1 MIKKMA
7 KSSLKS
13 SSSQQGFTLIEVMVA
28 LVIFVGLSFGV
39 YQVLNQ
45 VQRSEEMT
53 RESTSRL
60 NQLQKSILIMD
71 ADFRQIARRSFR
83 TEGESENDY
92 WLLWQDYLLDS
103 EAKGILFTRLGWS
116 NPNQQFPRGE
126 VVKVG
131 YRIVDRQLQRIW
143 WRYPDTVAGDTGVI
157 SPLLDGVESLSA
169 RFYVQGEWL
178 DRWETEGALPEGIA
192 LRLELEE
199 FGEINRI
206 YLLPEQPDDDNSGI
220 DNE

>member
-1 MIKKMA
+1 MIKK
-7 KSSLKS
+7 LS
-13 SSSQQGFTLIEVMVA
+13 SSSISSQSQRGFTLIEVMVA

-45 VQRSEEMT
+45 VQRSEIMT

-60 NQLQKSILIMD
+60 NQLQKTMLIMD

-83 TEGESENDY
+83 TDGESESSY
-92 WLLWQDYLLDS
+92 WLKWQDYLLGSDD
-103 EAKGILFTRLGWS
+103 KGILFTRLGWS

-131 YRIVDRQLQRIW
+131 YRIIDQQLQRVW
-143 WRYPDTVAGDTGVI
+143 WRYPDTSSGDNGV
-157 SPLLDGVESLSA
+157 STPLLDGVVSLSA
-169 RFYVQGEWL
+169 RFFYQDEWL
-178 DRWETEGALPEGIA
+178 DSWDTEQALPESIA
-192 LRLELEE
+192 LRLELED

-206 YLLPEQPDDDNSGI
+206 YLLPQQPDDDSSEI
-220 DNE
+220 DDE